1 MEDIYFRVEDEVI
14 VSTQFDKIILQNND
28 ADSDLGGTT
37 TNNSPVPTVTPS
49 RESSQQMKT
58 KKKTK
63 SKKKK
68 KKKSGSLPVWKIY
81 ESPTENPFVSNINKI
96 SEALP
101 EEGDEDKEIETSIVA
116 MNNLRMALEN
126 EHKHKT
132 KNEIYTVDKRAA
144 DIWKLNRHFN
154 IARGAIPRGT
164 YNPMSYRTPAQDT
177 HATSCP
183 ELTRHLEILQRGNIG
198 DVLQFTSDKYG
209 HCDSFYL
216 STRQDDNTHHPK
228 SSR

>member
-68 KKKSGSLPVWKIY
+68 KKK
-81 ESPTENPFVSNINKI
+81 
-96 SEALP
+96 
-101 EEGDEDKEIETSIVA
+101 
-116 MNNLRMALEN
+116 
-126 EHKHKT
+126 
-132 KNEIYTVDKRAA
+132 
-144 DIWKLNRHFN
+144 IWK
-154 IARGAIPRGT
+154 
-164 YNPMSYRTPAQDT
+164 
-177 HATSCP
+177 
-183 ELTRHLEILQRGNIG
+183 
-198 DVLQFTSDKYG
+198 
-209 HCDSFYL
+209 
-216 STRQDDNTHHPK
+216 STCMEDI
-228 SSR
+228 